1 MKQTDSTT
9 ENLLRTLPEP
19 LLGWYRENARDLPW
33 RHTEDPYRIWVS
45 EIMLQQTRVAAVLG
59 YYARF
64 LAVFPTVE
72 ALAEADEERLMK
84 LWEGLGYY
92 SRARNLQKA
101 AQEITALGG
110 FPDTYDGLLALPGI
124 GDYTASAIAAA
135 AFGRREPAVDGNV
148 LRVMTRLTD
157 CHDDISDPKTKR
169 AVRAALAEVMP
180 EEPADIRIFNQAMM
194 ELGATVCGPNTAP
207 RCDDCPVS
215 GLCLGRQRGTAETLP
230 VKKAKKER
238 RVEEKTVF
246 LLMRDR
252 KIALRKRPKTGLL
265 AGLWEFPN
273 VEGAL
278 DETAAGAAVEA
289 MGLSVID
296 WQSRL
301 TAKHIFT
308 HVEWRM
314 TGYALTVRGVV
325 WHRGIPAGKALWL
338 RPGRENIMR
347 VDTQGDILRYH
358 TAWYCPECK
367 KMTIDAADLQT
378 EAERNQAA
386 FPVGAEETASQSDEA
401 KEGE

>member
-1 MKQTDSTT
+1 MTQTQL
-9 ENLLRTLPEP
+9 EQLPIP
-19 LLGWYRENARDLPW
+19 LLLWYRDNARVLPW
-33 RHTEDPYRIWVS
+33 RSDPTPYGVWVS
-45 EIMLQQTRVAAVLG
+45 EIMLQQTRVAAVLD
-59 YYARF
+59 YYRRF
-64 LAVFPTVE
+64 LSAAPNPA
-72 ALAEADEERLMK
+72 ALAALPEDQLMK
-84 LWEGLGYY
+84 LWQGLGYY

-101 AQEITALGG
+101 ARQIMDDFGGVFPSTYEDIHALAGV
-110 FPDTYDGLLALPGI
+110 
-124 GDYTASAIAAA
+124 GDYTAGAIASI
-135 AFGRREPAVDGNV
+135 AFGLPVPAVDGNV
-148 LRVMTRLTD
+148 LRVTARITGD
-157 CHDDISDPKTKR
+157 EGDITSPAMKKKVT
-169 AVRAALAEVMP
+169 AALAEIIPVDAP
-180 EEPADIRIFNQAMM
+180 GAFNQAMM

-238 RVEEKTVF
+238 RVEEKTV
-246 LLMRDR
+246 LLLKRDG

-314 TGYALTVRGVV
+314 TGYALTVRGD
-325 WHRGIPAGKALWL
+325 GPAELEW
-338 RPGRENIMR
+338 
-347 VDTQGDILRYH
+347 V
-358 TAWYCPECK
+358 
-367 KMTIDAADLQT
+367 DAAGL
-378 EAERNQAA
+378 AA
-386 FPVGAEETASQSDEA
+386 RSVPSAFARYYEEA
-401 KEGE
+401 KRELEMK

>member
-1 MKQTDSTT
+1 M
-9 ENLLRTLPEP
+9 
-19 LLGWYRENARDLPW
+19 GWYRENARDLPW

-252 KIALRKRPKTGLL
+252 KIALRKRPKTG
-265 AGLWEFPN
+265 
-273 VEGAL
+273 
-278 DETAAGAAVEA
+278 GAAVEA
-289 MGLSVID
+289 VGLSVID

-314 TGYALTVRGVV
+314 TGYALTVRGD
-325 WHRGIPAGKALWL
+325 GPAELEW
-338 RPGRENIMR
+338 
-347 VDTQGDILRYH
+347 VDAVGLAARSVPSAFARY
-358 TAWYCPECK
+358 YE
-367 KMTIDAADLQT
+367 
-378 EAERNQAA
+378 
-386 FPVGAEETASQSDEA
+386 EA
-401 KEGE
+401 KRELEMK